1 MGLANRTRMWCLVS
15 QPNCVIIEVKV
26 DPKAEGQ
33 ECLEKVCH
41 CLGISTESDYFG
53 LKYHGA
59 KGEELW
65 LNLRNPIER
74 QVVGLPPYRFALRVK
89 FWVPPHLLLQDST
102 RHQFYLHARLD
113 VLEGRLKVND
123 WSITTKFLAL
133 MVQAECGDFEPLT
146 SQQHHC
152 KYLEQCSQLCGVE
165 DIKPSDVLHR
175 VSLEHQELKGMKPSA
190 AEYWLLKEASYLDS
204 FGEELFH
211 SKPSGEGCIA
221 TCLGVGPHGISL
233 YHGEDL
239 AQKHSI
245 PYTAIQTAASQRR
258 LFHLTY
264 ADMDGHEASLEIKL
278 ESSQAA
284 SGVYRAITEKHA
296 FYSCETVRSAVTTQ
310 FIRDL
315 KGTIVSIF
323 NEDTSLGKKYVFD
336 IRRTCREVY
345 DNARRASYRNSGNVG
360 MSQIFPSTSDV
371 NSANISTEGRSQN
384 ENGERVISSGCV
396 DEQCKSTQAR
406 LARLLEAMSC
416 RICMDRAIDT
426 AFFPCA
432 HVMACG
438 ECGARCDR
446 CPLCRAPIQHSQ
458 HIFLPIELQDT
469 DSLLQ
474 QHKDSRQP
482 KEEFEGCDDDD
493 DFHEEFQNR
502 SPQSHQQHW
511 QYRNDLSQRE
521 GHIIGVNQV
530 NSGTDH
536 MLYQMEQVNQSQEN
550 CMIADS

>member
-15 QPNCVIIEVKV
+15 QPNCVIIEVEV
-26 DPKAEGQ
+26 DPKAKGQ

-74 QVVGLPPYRFALRVK
+74 QVVGLPPHRFALRVK

-113 VLEGRLKVND
+113 LQEGRLKVND
-123 WSITTKFLAL
+123 WSITPKFLAL
-133 MVQAECGDFEPLT
+133 MVQAECGDFDPLA
-146 SQQHHC
+146 SPQLHC
-152 KYLEQCSQLCGVE
+152 KYLEHCSQLCCGE

-175 VSLEHQELKGMKPSA
+175 VSLEHQELKGMKPST
-190 AEYWLLKEASYLDS
+190 AEYYLLKEASYLDS

-211 SKPSGEGCIA
+211 SKSSGEGGTC

-239 AQKHSI
+239 AEKLSI

-258 LFHLTY
+258 LFHLAY
-264 ADMDGHEASLEIKL
+264 ADLDGHEASLQIKL

-345 DNARRASYRNSGNVG
+345 DTARRALYQNSGNVG
-360 MSQIFPSTSDV
+360 RSPSTSEV
-371 NSANISTEGRSQN
+371 NSASLTTEGRSQS
-384 ENGERVISSGCV
+384 ENVISSGCV
-396 DEQCKSTQAR
+396 VEQCKSSQAR

-432 HVMACG
+432 HVMACS
-438 ECGARCDR
+438 ECAARCDR

-469 DSLLQ
+469 DHLLQ
-474 QHKDSRQP
+474 QHKDSSQP
-482 KEEFEGCDDDD
+482 KEQFEDRDDHHHS
-493 DFHEEFQNR
+493 HEEFQNH
-502 SPQSHQQHW
+502 SPQLHQQHW
-511 QYRNDLSQRE
+511 QGRNDLSQRV
-521 GHIIGVNQV
+521 GQVIGVNEV

-536 MLYQMEQVNQSQEN
+536 MLYQMEQVNQIQEN